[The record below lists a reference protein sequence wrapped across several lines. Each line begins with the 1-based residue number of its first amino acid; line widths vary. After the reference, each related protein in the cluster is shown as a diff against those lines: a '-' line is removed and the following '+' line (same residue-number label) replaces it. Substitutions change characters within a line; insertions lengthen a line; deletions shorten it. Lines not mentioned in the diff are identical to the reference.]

1 MECNHLAV
9 FPTAEPGGTGLYST
23 GLVELPLTGGRD
35 SWKAQAVMK
44 APPEKSETQRA
55 LQKPIT

>member
-9 FPTAEPGGTGLYST
+9 FPTEPRGSGPVLGLAELS
-23 GLVELPLTGGRD
+23 LTGGRD
-35 SWKAQAVMK
+35 SWKAQAVME